1 MRAWG
6 KGAAVA
12 GWGIVVAGCSLFP
25 GGQPDAGET
34 EQSSH
39 TVVLEVAAS
48 DADEVDLSYTA
59 GDAQQEEEQG
69 VELPWQQTRTV
80 TDLDSVSVVAH
91 GTGASG
97 ELTCTITVD
106 GQVRDQVSAEGEFA
120 LVACDLA
127 TAAAPTPTAG

>member
-25 GGQPDAGET
+25 GDQPDAGET
-34 EQSSH
+34 EESSH
-39 TVVLEVAAS
+39 AVVLEVAGS
-48 DADEVDLSYTA
+48 DGDEADLSYTA
-59 GDAQQEEEQG
+59 GDAQKEEQG
-69 VELPWQQTRTV
+69 VELPWQRTQSV

-91 GTGASG
+91 GTVASG

-127 TAAAPTPTAG
+127 TAAAPTPSAG